1 MKLLVAGGAGYLGSV
16 LIPRLLDRGYD
27 VDVVELF
34 WFGNHL
40 PNQVGILNKDIFH
53 LSVEDL
59 KPYDQ
64 VIFLAGL
71 SNDPMAE
78 YSPSKNF
85 VLNAAAPAYLGYIAK
100 IAKVKRYIYASSC
113 SVYGYTENELYDET
127 RPVGSSY
134 PYGISKL
141 QGEQAALQLT
151 NDEFSVICLRKGTI
165 SGYSPRMRLDLIVNT
180 MFKTALRD
188 GVITVNNPSIWRPIL
203 SIEDAATAYIRA
215 VEANAKISGV
225 FNLASGNYTVG
236 EVADVVRSRIEDRLD
251 VRINLNI
258 RHVQDFRNYKVS
270 VDKAANV
277 LSFHPTGD
285 VKSIV
290 DNLIENVSKFQDWDN
305 PLYSNILTF
314 KELDTKVEVPA
325 MVVCTMN
332 IAVIGA
338 NGQLG
343 SDVVSAFAESQDTVD
358 SMTHA
363 EIEIGKLESVR
374 TRLEKSRPAIVVN
387 TAAMHHV
394 ENCERDPEQAY
405 SINATGVRNL
415 ALVTRDLGVP
425 LIHVSTD
432 YVFDGKKNAPY
443 VEDDA
448 PLPLNVYGNSKL
460 AGEYHARTI
469 NPRHFVLRTS
479 ALYGKHPCRAKGGRN
494 FVDLMLELARTRD
507 RVRVVN
513 DEFVSPTPTIDLARE
528 IVCLSRTDAYGLYHA
543 SSENSCSWYEFAE
556 EIFSLAGVDVKLEAA
571 APGEFPAK
579 APRPRYSVLENRELK
594 SIGLNLFTSWK
605 VGLQRYL
612 LESGIAAPAAR

>member
-40 PNQVGILNKDIFH
+40 PRQIGILNKDIFH
-53 LSVEDL
+53 LSIEDL

-64 VIFLAGL
+64 VMFLAGL

-100 IAKVKRYIYASSC
+100 MAKVKRYIYASSC

-188 GVITVNNPSIWRPIL
+188 GTITVNNPSIWRPIL

-236 EVADVVRSRIEDRLD
+236 EVADVVRARIEERLD
-251 VRINLNI
+251 ARINLCI
-258 RHVQDFRNYKVS
+258 KHKQDFRNYKVS

-277 LSFHPTGD
+277 LSFHPTGS
-285 VKSIV
+285 VRSIV
-290 DNLIENVSKFQDWDN
+290 DDLIENRSKFEDWDN
-305 PLYSNILTF
+305 PLYSNIHTF
-314 KELDTKVEVPA
+314 KDLETRLEVPA
-325 MVVCTMN
+325 MV
-332 IAVIGA
+332 GA
-338 NGQLG
+338 
-343 SDVVSAFAESQDTVD
+343 
-358 SMTHA
+358 
-363 EIEIGKLESVR
+363 
-374 TRLEKSRPAIVVN
+374 
-387 TAAMHHV
+387 
-394 ENCERDPEQAY
+394 
-405 SINATGVRNL
+405 
-415 ALVTRDLGVP
+415 
-425 LIHVSTD
+425 
-432 YVFDGKKNAPY
+432 
-443 VEDDA
+443 
-448 PLPLNVYGNSKL
+448 
-460 AGEYHARTI
+460 
-469 NPRHFVLRTS
+469 
-479 ALYGKHPCRAKGGRN
+479 
-494 FVDLMLELARTRD
+494 
-507 RVRVVN
+507 
-513 DEFVSPTPTIDLARE
+513 
-528 IVCLSRTDAYGLYHA
+528 
-543 SSENSCSWYEFAE
+543 
-556 EIFSLAGVDVKLEAA
+556 
-571 APGEFPAK
+571 
-579 APRPRYSVLENRELK
+579 
-594 SIGLNLFTSWK
+594 
-605 VGLQRYL
+605 
-612 LESGIAAPAAR
+612 

>member
-40 PNQVGILNKDIFH
+40 PDRVGILNKDIFH
-53 LSVEDL
+53 LSAEDL
-59 KPYDQ
+59 TPYDQ

-151 NDEFSVICLRKGTI
+151 NDQFSVICLRKGTI

-188 GVITVNNPSIWRPIL
+188 GTVTVNNPSIWRPIL

-236 EVADVVRSRIEDRLD
+236 EVADVVRSRIEERMD
-251 VRINLNI
+251 VRINLRI
-258 RHVQDFRNYKVS
+258 KHVQDFRNYKVS
-270 VDKAANV
+270 IDKAANV

-290 DNLIENVSKFQDWDN
+290 DNLIENMNKFHDWDN
-305 PLYSNILTF
+305 PLYSNIITF
-314 KELDTKVEVPA
+314 RNLDARVEVPA
-325 MVVCTMN
+325 MT
-332 IAVIGA
+332 GA
-338 NGQLG
+338 
-343 SDVVSAFAESQDTVD
+343 
-358 SMTHA
+358 
-363 EIEIGKLESVR
+363 R
-374 TRLEKSRPAIVVN
+374 
-387 TAAMHHV
+387 
-394 ENCERDPEQAY
+394 
-405 SINATGVRNL
+405 
-415 ALVTRDLGVP
+415 
-425 LIHVSTD
+425 
-432 YVFDGKKNAPY
+432 
-443 VEDDA
+443 
-448 PLPLNVYGNSKL
+448 
-460 AGEYHARTI
+460 
-469 NPRHFVLRTS
+469 
-479 ALYGKHPCRAKGGRN
+479 
-494 FVDLMLELARTRD
+494 
-507 RVRVVN
+507 
-513 DEFVSPTPTIDLARE
+513 
-528 IVCLSRTDAYGLYHA
+528 
-543 SSENSCSWYEFAE
+543 
-556 EIFSLAGVDVKLEAA
+556 
-571 APGEFPAK
+571 
-579 APRPRYSVLENRELK
+579 
-594 SIGLNLFTSWK
+594 
-605 VGLQRYL
+605 
-612 LESGIAAPAAR
+612 